1 MKILYLVRHAKAVKR
16 DDIPDFER
24 PLEDRGKGDAAIVAG
39 RLKDTVN
46 PDALVSSPALRALET
61 ADIFAGILGYPAD
74 KIMKRKVLYDQT
86 GTAFR
91 TVIREMND
99 RFERLMI
106 FGHNPSI
113 TDFART
119 LAPDFKGEIPS
130 SGVVCIQ
137 LEASTWKEAAEG
149 GGRVVCTEYPKHSPD
164 NQSSKLLKKELE
176 SEITE
181 AVHQTFRA
189 RNEAAAADL
198 HETTRQAAK
207 KLAVKFAKRMKALDK
222 ANSPERNRDMAN
234 RARRRES

>member
-16 DDIPDFER
+16 GDIPDLER
-24 PLEDRGKGDAAIVAG
+24 HLDDRGKEDAAIVAG
-39 RLKDTVN
+39 RLKDAAS

-61 ADIFAGILGYPAD
+61 ANIFAGILGYPAD
-74 KIMKRKVLYDQT
+74 KIMKRKALYDQT

-91 TVIREMND
+91 TVIREMDD

-119 LAPDFKGEIPS
+119 LAPDFLEEIPA
-130 SGVVCIQ
+130 SGVVCFQ
-137 LEASTWKEAAEG
+137 LGASTWKKAAEG
-149 GGRVVCTEYPKHSPD
+149 GGRVVRTEYPRRVPND
-164 NQSSKLLKKELE
+164 EPPRRLKKELE
-176 SEITE
+176 AEITE

-207 KLAVKFAKRMKALDK
+207 KLAGKFAKRIKALDK
-222 ANSPERNRDMAN
+222 AKSIERN
-234 RARRRES
+234 